1 MSGLVIVGIVLFSL
15 TDLSSVVLPMDDRYL
30 DVLIPA
36 TADGSEPFTLN
47 ELNHEL
53 EEKTLSVAGWMTNR
67 SEVEVENVIA
77 VITARETT
85 GRFPATLEIPVDPG
99 LIPPD
104 GTGMFSMTVTLRE
117 KPNNYSIRFKLENG
131 PFVPHRDERALQF
144 WNPTALGKV
153 RRRRDYDYR
162 GKTGRTGTR
171 SAGGD
176 GGAGRCDIT
185 VPLGSDRWR
194 TGSRVRPRTDESRR
208 EPYPEAG
215 QGRSRS
221 DTRRGLRRSPRH
233 GSRDAREPQTRAGG
247 TGPCPGLGPS
257 FRYGECCARV
267 QQHTVSDQRFF
278 RISSSSYTA
287 ASAEAMLDLRS
298 ESRNC
303 PSISRSR
310 SKPRC

>member
-1 MSGLVIVGIVLFSL
+1 MDPQPPEEIEPPEDKAPEAEAAEESAGAGEDESTAFLLDVPGSKPKFDYLRMGAGIMSGLVIVGIVLFSL

-144 WNPTALGKV
+144 G
-153 RRRRDYDYR
+153 
-162 GKTGRTGTR
+162 
-171 SAGGD
+171 
-176 GGAGRCDIT
+176 I
-185 VPLGSDRWR
+185 
-194 TGSRVRPRTDESRR
+194 RP
-208 EPYPEAG
+208 P
-215 QGRSRS
+215 
-221 DTRRGLRRSPRH
+221 
-233 GSRDAREPQTRAGG
+233 
-247 TGPCPGLGPS
+247 
-257 FRYGECCARV
+257 
-267 QQHTVSDQRFF
+267 
-278 RISSSSYTA
+278 
-287 ASAEAMLDLRS
+287 
-298 ESRNC
+298 
-303 PSISRSR
+303 
-310 SKPRC
+310 